1 MKDEAPQVYTYGILK
16 DGGAKSV
23 EAEEQ
28 SFLPLQTGSS
38 AKVDKYWAK
47 EKYSQID
54 PFDYEK
60 QRFKT
65 RAGELI
71 DFTEKKAILDLLG
84 KYAFHHLP
92 SKSPFGTSNVLVMFD
107 CGGHLEGAKK
117 LKILDVAT
125 GSGRLAFF
133 LEKNLK
139 QTEITGVD
147 INENM
152 LERAQELAQENN
164 SQVKFVKGDI
174 YNLPFKDNQ
183 FDAIV
188 GLRFSMHLPQI
199 DKVIKE
205 FLRVLKSGGI
215 LIFDI
220 FNYQSILRL
229 KLLNS
234 HNNKEECG
242 FYTIGEITRIT
253 KSYKFKLQGYK
264 GILFFGETL
273 LRKFPDKLLF
283 LLSPIINPPKLI
295 EKFSS
300 KLVLSF
306 KKYDPSTHS
315 GS

>member
-1 MKDEAPQVYTYGILK
+1 MKDEAPQVYTCGILK

-54 PFDYEK
+54 PFDYER

-71 DFTEKKAILDLLG
+71 DLTEKQAILGLLK
-84 KYAFHHLP
+84 KY
-92 SKSPFGTSNVLVMFD
+92 SQIR
-107 CGGHLEGAKK
+107 EKK
-117 LKILDVAT
+117 NFKILDVAT

-133 LEKNLK
+133 LEKNLN

-295 EKFSS
+295 ERFST
-300 KLVLSF
+300 KLVLCF
-306 KKYDPSTHS
+306 KKL
-315 GS
+315 